1 MITTKGQIK
10 TRKERF
16 LELLPQIQQMAR
28 WAFRRCPREEREEA
42 MAEVIAHAWIGFQ
55 SLMDRGLEHLVCAT
69 PLAKFAIK
77 RVRAGRCVGCSRNVN
92 DVCSRYA
99 QRERG
104 FHVERLDDYDKRRDR
119 WREILVEDRHAG
131 PAETAAA
138 RIDFLEW
145 LASLS
150 VRMRGIAETLAAGE
164 TTGWVARRFRLSNG
178 RISQMRRELR
188 QGWDDYHGGAL
199 LA

>member
-1 MITTKGQIK
+1 MITAARQIK
-10 TRKERF
+10 TREERF
-16 LELLPQIQQMAR
+16 LELLPQIRRVAKH
-28 WAFRRCPREEREEA
+28 AFRRCPSDEREEA

-55 SLMDRGLEHLVCAT
+55 SLMDRGLEHRIFAS

-77 RVRAGRCVGCSRNVN
+77 RVRAGRCVGCSRNIN
-92 DVCSRYA
+92 DVMSPYA

-104 FHVERLDDYDKRRDR
+104 IHVERLDDYDKRRDR

-138 RIDFLEW
+138 RIDFCEW
-145 LASLS
+145 FRQMPR
-150 VRMRGIAETLAAGE
+150 RMRRIAKRLAEGE
-164 TTGWVARRFRLSNG
+164 STGRVARRFRLTTG
-178 RISQMRRELR
+178 RISQMRREMR
-188 QGWDDYHGGAL
+188 RRWDDFQGEAL

>member
-42 MAEVIAHAWIGFQ
+42 VAEVIAHAWVGFQ
-55 SLMDRGLEHLVCAT
+55 SLMDRGLEDRIFAT

-77 RVRAGRCVGCSRNVN
+77 RVRSGRCVGCSRNVN
-92 DVCSRYA
+92 DITSPYA

-104 FHVERLDDYDKRRDR
+104 IELERLDRYDERHDR
-119 WREILVEDRHAG
+119 WRQILVEDRHAG
-131 PAETAAA
+131 PAETAAM
-138 RIDFLEW
+138 RIDFAAW
-145 LASLS
+145 LKEMPR
-150 VRMRGIAETLAAGE
+150 RMRRIAKHLAEGHS
-164 TTGWVARRFRLSNG
+164 TGRVARRFQLSDG
-178 RISQMRRELR
+178 RISQMRREMR
-188 QGWDDYHGGAL
+188 RRWDDFQGGAMF
-199 LA
+199 A